1 MSLKLTGVKQLKNNL
16 LKLAKEKGPSE
27 YGKIVLRAL
36 VLIEK
41 NSAKRTPVGKT
52 GNLKASGLGHSKLL
66 ASAPSG
72 AMGYTTNT
80 ADYAIY
86 VHERL
91 ELKHTVGEA
100 KFLEN
105 AVNEIKPK
113 IEKKF
118 ASELRSEMFTKD
130 MA

>member
-1 MSLKLTGVKQLKNNL
+1 MSIKVTGLGSLKKNLTR
-16 LKLAKEKGPSE
+16 LAKETGPSK

-36 VLIEK
+36 IEIEK
-41 NSAKRTPVGKT
+41 NSAKRTPVDT
-52 GNLKASGLGHSKLL
+52 GNLKASGLGHAKIL

-72 AMGYTTNT
+72 AVGFTTNT
-80 ADYAIY
+80 ADYAVY
-86 VHERL
+86 VHERT
-91 ELKHTVGEA
+91 ELKHYTGEA

-105 AVNEIKPK
+105 AVKEIKPK

-118 ASELRSEMFTKD
+118 GIGLRTEIFTKD

>member
-1 MSLKLTGVKQLKNNL
+1 MSLKLKGANTLTKNL
-16 LKLAKEKGPSE
+16 RRLAMEKGPSK

-36 VLIEK
+36 VEIEN
-41 NSAKRTPVGKT
+41 NSAKRTPIDT
-52 GNLKASGLGHSKLL
+52 GNLKASGLGHAKLL

-72 AMGYTTNT
+72 AIGYTTNT

-91 ELKHTVGEA
+91 DLKHPIGEA

-105 AVNEIKPK
+105 AVNEVKPK

-118 ASELRSEMFTKD
+118 GAELRTEMFTKG

>member
-1 MSLKLTGVKQLKNNL
+1 MSLKYSGVKTLKKNL
-16 LKLAKEKGPSE
+16 LKLAKEKGPSA

-36 VLIEK
+36 VLIEN
-41 NSAKRTPVGKT
+41 NSAKRTPVDKGH
-52 GNLKASGLGHSKLL
+52 LKLSGLGHSKLL
-66 ASAPSG
+66 ASAPNG

-91 ELKHTVGEA
+91 DLKHTVGEA
-100 KFLEN
+100 KFLEK

-118 ASELRSEMFTKD
+118 GAELRSEMFTKD